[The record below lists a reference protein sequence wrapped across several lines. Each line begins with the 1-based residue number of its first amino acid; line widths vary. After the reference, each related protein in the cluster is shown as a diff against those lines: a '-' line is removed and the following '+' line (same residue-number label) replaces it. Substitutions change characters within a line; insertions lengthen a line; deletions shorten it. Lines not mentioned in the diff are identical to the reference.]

1 MNPSKKTFDPVLM
14 LGSPSGL
21 PEFVDH
27 LDGDAT
33 DLNAIGVAIMNAGFD
48 GIRFLVVDKQTIAW
62 QGLSDTPE
70 AAVFAHLCEFARRG
84 LQMPKIEPVL
94 ATIHAL
100 YAPER
105 GGK

>member
-1 MNPSKKTFDPVLM
+1 MNSSKKTFSPVLLM
-14 LGSPSGL
+14 DSTGL
-21 PEFVDH
+21 PVFVDH

-33 DLNAIGVAIMNAGFD
+33 GLNAIGLAIMNAGFD
-48 GIRFLVVDKQTIAW
+48 GIRVLVVDKQTIAW

-70 AAVFAHLCEFARRG
+70 AAVLAHLCEFAKRG
-84 LQMPKIEPVL
+84 LQMPKIELVL

-105 GGK
+105 GSK

>member
-1 MNPSKKTFDPVLM
+1 MNSPKKTFTPCLM

-33 DLNAIGVAIMNAGFD
+33 GLNAIGIAIMDAGFD
-48 GIRFLVVDKQTIAW
+48 GIRVLVVDKQTIAW
-62 QGLSDTPE
+62 QAQFETPE

-84 LQMPKIEPVL
+84 LQLPKIEQVL
-94 ATIHAL
+94 ATIRAF

-105 GGK
+105 GSK